1 MVAGP
6 GQDAGRSPAVPDL
19 TDLDL
24 RTLRTMDDPGL
35 TEAVGHV
42 LERSRE
48 LAEAWWSDGEPTP
61 R

>member
-1 MVAGP
+1 
-6 GQDAGRSPAVPDL
+6 VPDL